1 MNNLVVPF
9 NDLTRIHNPILEKIT
24 NEIEVMSK
32 KSSFILGDYVEEF
45 ENNFSQFTGSKY
57 TIGCANGTDA
67 LEIVLRALNIGHK
80 DEVIVPANT
89 FIATA
94 LAISRCG
101 ATPVFLDNDEYY
113 LLDTSNIQSVISKN
127 TKAIIGVNLYGQ
139 LGHNKVLK
147 RISKENKIH
156 FIEDS
161 AQSHGA
167 LQNNEPSGKH
177 SIAATYSFY
186 PGKNLGAWGDGGC
199 ITTNNKQLADK
210 IRFLRN
216 WGSTKKYIH
225 NKKGFNSRLDP
236 IQAIVL
242 NEKLKKL
249 KGWNAQRNQIA
260 EFYLENL
267 DKKYHLPFPMNL
279 NYHVWHLFVIR
290 VSNRKKIIEIG
301 KKNFIE
307 FGIHY
312 PKPIHRQKAFQ
323 DSKQFLT
330 KIKNADKFSSKL
342 LSLPIFP
349 DMKLEEM
356 KKVVGFFNKL

>member
-9 NDLTRIHNPILEKIT
+9 NDLTRIHNPILKRIT

-45 ENNFSQFTGSKY
+45 ENNFSQFTECKY

-94 LAISRCG
+94 LAVSRCG
-101 ATPVFLDNDEYY
+101 ATPVFLDNDDYY
-113 LLDTSNIQSVISKN
+113 LLNTSNIQSSINKN

-139 LGHNKVLK
+139 LGYNKVLK
-147 RISKENKIH
+147 KIAKENKIY

-167 LQNNEPSGKH
+167 LQSNEPSGKH

-199 ITTNNKQLADK
+199 ITTNNKNLADR

-225 NKKGFNSRLDP
+225 NEKGFNSRLDP
-236 IQAIVL
+236 VQAIIL

-249 KGWNAQRNQIA
+249 KEWNAERNYIA
-260 EFYLENL
+260 DYYLNNL
-267 DKKYHLPFPMNL
+267 DEKYHLPIPVKL

-290 VSNRKKIIEIG
+290 VAKRKKIIETG
-301 KKNFIE
+301 KKNLIE

-323 DSKQFLT
+323 DSKQYLT
-330 KIKNADKFSSKL
+330 KINNADNFSSKL

-349 DMKLEEM
+349 NMKMEEM
-356 KKVVGFFNKL
+356 KKVVRFLNQV

>member
-1 MNNLVVPF
+1 MNNLKVPF
-9 NDLTRIHNPILEKIT
+9 NDLTRIHNPILKKIT
-24 NEIEVMSK
+24 NEIEIMSK
-32 KSSFILGDYVEEF
+32 KSSFILGDYVKDFEYRFSEF
-45 ENNFSQFTGSKY
+45 TKSKHA
-57 TIGCANGTDA
+57 IGCANGTDA
-67 LEIVLRALNIGHK
+67 LEIVLRALGIGHK

-94 LAISRCG
+94 LAVSRCG

-113 LLDTSNIQSVISKN
+113 LLDPSKVTKFINKN

-139 LGHNKVLK
+139 LGYNKKLK
-147 RISKENKIH
+147 EISKKHNIY

-167 LQNNEPSGKH
+167 LQDNESSGKH

-199 ITTNNKQLADK
+199 ITTNNSQLADK

-225 NKKGFNSRLDP
+225 NAKGFNSRLDP
-236 IQAIVL
+236 IQAIIL
-242 NEKLKKL
+242 NEKLKQL
-249 KGWNAQRNQIA
+249 NVWNDERNQIA
-260 EFYLENL
+260 KFYQENL
-267 DKKYHLPFPMNL
+267 DEKFYIPYPTNS

-290 VSNRKKIIEIG
+290 VNHRSKIIKNG

-323 DSKQFLT
+323 DSKQYCEE
-330 KIKNADKFSSKL
+330 IKNADKFSSKL

-349 DMKLEEM
+349 NMKLKEM
-356 KKVVGFFNKL
+356 KKVVNFLNQI

>member
-9 NDLTRIHNPILEKIT
+9 NDLTRIHNPILKRIT

-45 ENNFSQFTGSKY
+45 ENNFSQFTECKY

-94 LAISRCG
+94 LAVSRCG
-101 ATPVFLDNDEYY
+101 ATPVFLDNDDYY
-113 LLDTSNIQSVISKN
+113 LLNTSNIQSSINKN

-139 LGHNKVLK
+139 LGYNKVLK
-147 RISKENKIH
+147 KIAKENKIY

-167 LQNNEPSGKH
+167 LQSNEPSGKH

-199 ITTNNKQLADK
+199 ITTNNKNLADR

-225 NKKGFNSRLDP
+225 NEKGFNSRLDP
-236 IQAIVL
+236 VQAIIL

-249 KGWNAQRNQIA
+249 KEWNAERNHIA
-260 EFYLENL
+260 DYYLNNL
-267 DKKYHLPFPMNL
+267 DEKYHLPIPVKL

-290 VSNRKKIIEIG
+290 VAKRKKIIETG
-301 KKNFIE
+301 KKNLIE

-323 DSKQFLT
+323 DSKQYLT
-330 KIKNADKFSSKL
+330 KINNADNFSSKL

-349 DMKLEEM
+349 NMKMEEM
-356 KKVVGFFNKL
+356 KKVVRFLNQV